1 MNFILEMPRRSSLRR
16 DNRSVRDRFTSVPP
30 LSEDQFRVA
39 LSTERRRSERS
50 KKPFLLMRAA
60 LSGSHSRDG
69 LRHVADRA
77 IQLLG
82 DSIRVTDIMGWH
94 QDGKVLG
101 VIFTEL
107 GGADKGTALSA
118 LKTRIAAVL
127 RDHLDGLDSV
137 AVGLSFI
144 WFPEN
149 PAAQEGIELTVYPE
163 CERRAQ
169 PKKIARAIK
178 RIVDIVGSSVALLA
192 LAWLFLGI
200 AILIRLTSKGPALF
214 RQSRIGLH
222 GKGFTFLKFRSMR
235 VNNDAAIHREYV
247 TQFISGKAALHT
259 NGNAGVFKITKDP
272 RVTAVGRFLRKTSL
286 DELPQLINVLKGDMS
301 LIGPRPPVPYE
312 FERYDLWHRRRVV
325 ETRPGITGL
334 WQVSGRSTTS
344 FDEMVRLDLLYTKN
358 WSLWLDFKILLET
371 PRAVLSGDGAY

>member
-16 DNRSVRDRFTSVPP
+16 DHRSLRDSFTSSPP

-50 KKPFLLMRAA
+50 KKPFLLMRAT
-60 LSGSHSRDG
+60 LSGPNSRDG
-69 LRHVADRA
+69 LRHVADR
-77 IQLLG
+77 IILLLRN
-82 DSIRVTDIMGWH
+82 SIRATDVLGWH

-107 GGADKGTALSA
+107 GSADKDTALSA
-118 LKTRIAAVL
+118 LTTRMTAVL
-127 RDHLDGLDSV
+127 RNDLEGLDSV
-137 AVGLSFI
+137 AIGLSFI
-144 WFPEN
+144 SFPDD
-149 PAAQEGIELTVYPE
+149 PAAAEGIELTVYPE
-163 CERRAQ
+163 CERRAE
-169 PKKIARAIK
+169 PKKIGRAIK
-178 RIVDIVGSSVALLA
+178 RIVDIVGSSLA
-192 LAWLFLGI
+192 LMALGWLFLGI
-200 AILIRLTSKGPALF
+200 TILIRLTSKGPALF

-222 GKGFTFLKFRSMR
+222 GKQFTFLKFRSMR

-247 TQFISGKAALHT
+247 TQFISGKAGLHS
-259 NGNAGVFKITKDP
+259 NGHTGVFKITQDP

-286 DELPQLINVLKGDMS
+286 DELPQLINVLKGNMS
-301 LIGPRPPVPYE
+301 LIGPRPPIPYE
-312 FERYDLWHRRRVV
+312 YERYDLWHRRRVV

-334 WQVSGRSTTS
+334 WQVSGRSRTS

-358 WSLWLDFKILLET
+358 WSLWLDLKILLDT